1 MIENAEEAVY
11 EEKKIEEQEV
21 VFLMDRFG
29 YARTVDVS
37 VYERNKEAADS
48 ENKYIVHCTNTGRLC
63 VFTDMGR
70 MHQVKVLD
78 VPYGKFRDKGT
89 PIDNVSNYSSEEE
102 QIIMVCDA
110 EQMRF
115 AHLLFATAQGMI
127 KRVEGTEFQVS
138 KRTIAATKLQEEDRL
153 ICVKVVN
160 DSQNAVLQTRGGY
173 FLRFPVSE
181 IPVKKKAAVG
191 VRGIRLQKKDEL
203 EEVYLFEEGTESKIH
218 YNEKEVTLNRL
229 KLAKRDGVGTKYRG

>member
-1 MIENAEEAVY
+1 
-11 EEKKIEEQEV
+11 
-21 VFLMDRFG
+21 
-29 YARTVDVS
+29 
-37 VYERNKEAADS
+37 
-48 ENKYIVHCTNTGRLC
+48 
-63 VFTDMGR
+63 

-138 KRTIAATKLQEEDRL
+138 KRTIAATKLQEGDRL

-160 DSQNAVLQTRGGY
+160 DSQNTVLQTRGGY
-173 FLRFPVSE
+173 FLRFQAVE